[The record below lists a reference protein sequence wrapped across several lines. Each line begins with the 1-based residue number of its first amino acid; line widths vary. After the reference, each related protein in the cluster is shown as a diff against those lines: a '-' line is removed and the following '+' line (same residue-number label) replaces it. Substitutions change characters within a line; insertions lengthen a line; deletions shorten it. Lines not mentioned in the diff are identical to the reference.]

1 MNNQT
6 LVNAFSSAKPA
17 KAIKTFF
24 TDMSLTRKATFNA
37 FAAML
42 DYGARLIVALIITP
56 LLVAGLGNYFFG
68 TWQIL
73 NRLIGY
79 ISPTSGRPS
88 QALKWTLAGHQSS
101 VDYEQKRRYVGSS
114 VFAWIL
120 FLPVMTVPGAILTWF
135 VPYWVKAPIQ
145 YFWHVRIA
153 AGFLVANLIITSLAS
168 IPQSVMVGENLGY
181 KRMGLSTGLVLVGGG
196 LTWLALYLNSGI
208 SGVAAAAFITTLLT
222 GAFFLQIVRS
232 HVPWFGLIRPSFTEI
247 RQFLSLSVWFLAWN
261 LIMNLM
267 LASDVV
273 VLGFLVSPEIVTTYS
288 LTKYAPETLISV
300 VAMITFAIAPG
311 LGGIIGAQNLEKA
324 ARIREELMVLTWLV
338 VTVLGSTTLLW
349 NRSFVGLWVGAEHY
363 CGFAVTLLIVLA
375 VAQFVMIRNDANFI
389 DLTLRLHAKVIIGGI
404 SAIVSVGAAAILV
417 SRFKLGIMGLCLGI
431 IAGRSIL
438 SFSYPFLV
446 GRHLGIRFY
455 SQLKSVL
462 KPAFLTILLYL
473 LAGNLAGMLSLDR
486 LSGLKAWS
494 SLALSSVLTGGF
506 VFLLSFY
513 LGLSSNQ
520 RSSISMRLRAIV
532 AKAK

>member
-1 MNNQT
+1 MNNQA
-6 LVNAFSSAKPA
+6 LANSRRPAKPA
-17 KAIKTFF
+17 KVIKTLF
-24 TDMSLTRKATFNA
+24 TDKSLTKKATFNA
-37 FAAML
+37 FAALL
-42 DYGARLIVALIITP
+42 DYGARLIVVLIITP
-56 LLVAGLGNYFFG
+56 FLVAGLGSYFFG

-101 VDYEQKRRYVGSS
+101 VDYEQKRRYVSSS
-114 VFAWIL
+114 VFAWVL

-135 VPYWVKAPIQ
+135 VPYWLKAQ
-145 YFWHVRIA
+145 TQHFWHVRIA
-153 AGFLVANLIITSLAS
+153 AGFLVANLVITSLIS

-208 SGVAAAAFITTLLT
+208 AGVAAAALVTTLLT

-232 HVPWFGLIRPSFTEI
+232 YVPWFGLVRPSFTEI
-247 RQFLSLSVWFLAWN
+247 RQFLSLSIWFLAWN

-273 VLGFLVSPEIVTTYS
+273 VLGFLVSPEMVTTYS

-311 LGGIIGAQNLEKA
+311 LGGIIGSQNLEKA
-324 ARIREELMVLTWLV
+324 AKIREELMVLTWLV

-349 NRSFVGLWVGAEHY
+349 NRAFVGLWVGAEHY

-375 VAQFVMIRNDANFI
+375 VTQFVMIRNDANFI
-389 DLTLRLHAKVIIGGI
+389 DLTLRLRAKVIVGGV
-404 SAIVSVGAAAILV
+404 SAIVSIGTAVILM
-417 SRFKLGIMGLCLGI
+417 SGFNLGIMGLCLGL

-438 SFSYPFLV
+438 SVSYPLLV
-446 GRHLGIRFY
+446 GRHLGIGFC

-462 KPAFLTILLYL
+462 KPASLTILLYL
-473 LAGNLAGMLSLDR
+473 LAGNLAGIFSFDR
-486 LSGLKAWS
+486 LGGLRAWS
-494 SLALSSVLTGGF
+494 GLALSSILTGCCI
-506 VFLLSFY
+506 FLLSFY

-520 RSSISMRLRAIV
+520 RSGITMRLRAIV
-532 AKAK
+532 AKS